1 MKNKKLENSLVDEII
16 SQAFTDAA
24 EEDFEEI
31 EPITLD
37 AAWPEKNIKIER
49 RAYDRLRR
57 KGHTASAALKAV
69 ACLAI
74 VIVVAAAFVFS
85 VPTVRAGFLQLIDRI
100 FDGYTNIEIDGK
112 KFDEHIIL
120 NEYVFDYIPEGFKL
134 DKDISSNNEK
144 LVFISETEGRSF
156 SIKCY
161 SSENFLI
168 QYDNEQSIIEEV
180 SINGVRAFYCHN
192 DNEEKNILSWSD
204 GGSFFV
210 ISGNISKQEML
221 RIAEN
226 IKKLTK

>member
-100 FDGYTNIEIDGK
+100 FVGYTLIENDGQT
-112 KFDEHIIL
+112 DEEVIFNDYL
-120 NEYVFDYIPEGFKL
+120 FKYIPEGFVQNRNNISNKMAITFVSES
-134 DKDISSNNEK
+134 DGKSYTVKCYPKDSFSFRHDNDHSVIEETRINGNIGYYCFTENDEFAFLSWNNESYS
-144 LVFISETEGRSF
+144 FI
-156 SIKCY
+156 
-161 SSENFLI
+161 
-168 QYDNEQSIIEEV
+168 
-180 SINGVRAFYCHN
+180 
-192 DNEEKNILSWSD
+192 
-204 GGSFFV
+204 
-210 ISGNISKQEML
+210 ISGNIAKEEMIK
-221 RIAEN
+221 IAEN
-226 IKKLTK
+226 MKYLLE

>member
-49 RAYDRLRR
+49 RAYDRIRR

-100 FDGYTNIEIDGK
+100 FSGYTNIEIAGK
-112 KFDEHIIL
+112 DQEDQIIL
-120 NEYVFDYIPEGFKL
+120 SDYIFEYIPNGFRL
-134 DKDISSNNEK
+134 DENKTANNRN
-144 LVFISETEGRSF
+144 LSF
-156 SIKCY
+156 VSDANGKSFTIKYY
-161 SSENFLI
+161 SSEKFLI
-168 QYDNEQSIIEEV
+168 QYDNEHSIIENIL
-180 SINGVRAFYCHN
+180 INGYSAYYCYN
-192 DNEEKNILSWSD
+192 NYEENAILSWSD
-204 GGSFFV
+204 DSCTFI
-210 ISGNISKQEML
+210 ISGNISKEEMIK
-221 RIAEN
+221 IASE
-226 IKKLTK
+226 IKKYVE